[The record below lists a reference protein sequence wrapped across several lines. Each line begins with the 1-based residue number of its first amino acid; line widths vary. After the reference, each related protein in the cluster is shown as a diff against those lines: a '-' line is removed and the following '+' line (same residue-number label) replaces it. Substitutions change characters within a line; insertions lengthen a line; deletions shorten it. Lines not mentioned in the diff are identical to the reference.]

1 MSVRDGLLAVL
12 SLGPAYGLQ
21 LHAEFTA
28 RAPHRAAL
36 NVGQVYSTLDRATQ
50 SGLVCSAGTT
60 PDGLPLFRLTES
72 GADRARQWMTLP
84 SDGPASWTEMLD
96 QVLVTATVAPNLV
109 TDLSRGYRRAWS
121 ESEKQGPD
129 PAALATRLFSEAATK
144 WLAAV
149 DQSLAAQDPIPLSPI
164 RPRRGRR
171 PAERG

>member
-21 LHAEFTA
+21 LHAEFTV

-36 NVGQVYSTLDRATQ
+36 NVGQVYSTLDRASQ

-60 PDGLPLFRLTES
+60 LDGLPLFRLTER
-72 GADRARQWMTLP
+72 GADRARQLMTVP
-84 SDGPASWTEMLD
+84 SEGPASWTEMLD
-96 QVLVTATVAPNLV
+96 QVLITTTVAPDRV
-109 TDLSRGYRRAWS
+109 TDLSRAYRRAWS
-121 ESEKQGPD
+121 ESEEQGPG
-129 PAALATRLFSEAATK
+129 AVALATRLFSGAATE
-144 WLAAV
+144 WLTAV
-149 DQSLAAQDPIPLSPI
+149 DQSLAARDPIPLSPV